1 MFVSVLKK
9 SSGDPK
15 HSDLVFSQTVD
26 HTPRSVFLSVES
38 SGSGRLK
45 WSGREGG
52 GANSLLGERS
62 LSFDPL
68 AVL

>member
-38 SGSGRLK
+38 SGSGRLTR
-45 WSGREGG
+45 SGRG
-52 GANSLLGERS
+52 GANGLLGERS